1 MAYTRRDPREQG
13 MGQLAQ
19 EGSSCVSFNIRKAA
33 RTVTQLYD
41 ERLRPLGIRSTQ
53 LSILGKTMALQ
64 PVTVTHLA
72 KATLTDR
79 TTLTRNLSLLEKQ
92 GLIRLECGED
102 RREREVL
109 LTERGRDL
117 LAQVYPIWKQVQV
130 EVAKR
135 FGSERLARLL
145 AELSALVEVV
155 KPS

>member
-1 MAYTRRDPREQG
+1 

-64 PVTVTHLA
+64 PVTVTQLA

-92 GLIRLECGED
+92 GLIRLKRGED

-109 LTERGRDL
+109 LTEQGRDL
-117 LAQVYPIWKQVQV
+117 LARVYPIWKEVQV
-130 EVAKR
+130 EVAAR

-145 AELSALVEVV
+145 AELSALIEVV
-155 KPS
+155 KPG